1 MNHFVIAEPSK
12 CIGCNTCMAACI
24 EAHKEVGLVEY
35 ARLTVV
41 RDNDNG
47 TAPVLCRHCED
58 APCAKVCPVNAIAHV
73 DNAIL
78 LNESLCIGC
87 KLCGL
92 ACPFGAITP
101 AASDPVDKP
110 ECYEHYIPESMLNQL
125 PSTSISTS
133 PFLAWNVG
141 RKMIAVKCDLC
152 HFSVIGPACINSCPT
167 DALFL
172 VSDNIIDKVAKIK
185 QETVALSAELVDG
198 TIAKLQGE

>member
-1 MNHFVIAEPSK
+1 MNRFVIAEPRK

-24 EAHKEVGLVEY
+24 EVHKEVGLVDH

-41 RDNDNG
+41 RDNNNG

-58 APCAKVCPVNAIAHV
+58 APCAKVCPVNAITHF
-73 DNAIL
+73 DHTIL

-110 ECYEHYIPESMLNQL
+110 QCYEQYIPESMLNQL
-125 PSTSISTS
+125 PSSPASMS
-133 PFLAWNVG
+133 PFLVWNAG
-141 RKMIAVKCDLC
+141 KKTIAVKCDLC
-152 HFSVIGPACINSCPT
+152 HFSPSGPACIKSCPT

-172 VSDNIIDKVAKIK
+172 VCNDTIDNVAKIK
-185 QETVALSAELVDG
+185 QQTVALSAQLVDDNVV
-198 TIAKLQGE
+198 KLKGD

>member
-1 MNHFVIAEPSK
+1 MNRFVIAEPRK

-24 EAHKEVGLVEY
+24 DAHKDVGLVGH
-35 ARLTVV
+35 ARLIVV
-41 RDNDNG
+41 RDSKSG

-58 APCAKVCPVNAIAHV
+58 APCVKVCPVNAITHT
-73 DNAIL
+73 DNSVL

-101 AASDPVDKP
+101 AASEPVDKP
-110 ECYEHYIPESMLNQL
+110 ECYGNYVPESMLNQL
-125 PSTSISTS
+125 PASPASVS
-133 PFLAWNVG
+133 PFLAWNAG

-152 HFSVIGPACINSCPT
+152 YFSSSGPACIKSCPT

-172 VSDNIIDKVAKIK
+172 VCNDTLNDTVKIK
-185 QETVALSAELVDG
+185 QEAVALSAELVDIN
-198 TIAKLQGE
+198 IAKLKGE